1 MSELQHQ
8 LQWRGRA
15 VGPWSLSQIRQ
26 ALASGEIHSLYQIQ
40 VNGQW
45 LALRDHLEAMDATEL
60 EQRAAQW
67 GAHLRQKATAPAA
80 SMQPR
85 ERKRI
90 GIHGPVI
97 KPDPFGKAPPV
108 FIKSASSI
116 PSLIEKDGAHMTGSE
131 VAPTCW
137 LAVAAFVV
145 SCASFV
151 PYLNLVSW
159 VPAIVLGHLS
169 LRQIQRQPDL
179 EGRGLALGA
188 VIIGYATLTLAIV
201 TAFFAPAIFYR
212 IFPIG
217 DA

>member
-1 MSELQHQ
+1 MSESLHQ
-8 LQWRGRA
+8 LQWRGQA
-15 VGPWSLSQIRQ
+15 IGPWSITRIRDALQ
-26 ALASGEIHSLYQIQ
+26 AGEIHSLYQIR
-40 VNGQW
+40 VDAGW
-45 LALRDHLEAMDATEL
+45 LPLRDHLESLDAAEL
-60 EQRAAQW
+60 ESRAALL
-67 GAHLRQKATAPAA
+67 GSALRQKETESAEPMRL
-80 SMQPR
+80 SGR
-85 ERKRI
+85 RKM
-90 GIHGPVI
+90 GFEGQVS

-108 FIKSASSI
+108 FIKASMAAARSAEDS
-116 PSLIEKDGAHMTGSE
+116 EAVGAAD

-159 VPAIVLGHLS
+159 LPSLVLGHLA
-169 LRQIQRQPDL
+169 LRQMERQPLL

-188 VIIGYATLTLAIV
+188 VIIGYSTLALAAL
-201 TAFFAPAIFYR
+201 TALLAPDLFCR